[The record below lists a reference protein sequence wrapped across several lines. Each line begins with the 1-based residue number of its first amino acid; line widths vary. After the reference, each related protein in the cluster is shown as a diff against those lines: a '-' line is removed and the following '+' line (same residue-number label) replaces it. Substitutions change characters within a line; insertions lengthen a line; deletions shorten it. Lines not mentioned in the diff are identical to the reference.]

1 MALGRRRGHGRST
14 RGDLRGSGPPGAHRE
29 SRTLGHVSRT
39 TRVRHIRTLE
49 GREGGSGGRVAHRD
63 AAEEVFPL
71 VSLPLDPLVRELH
84 LLRVPPGHL
93 RLLPFK
99 LRLFPLLRFKNC
111 SQLAILLHSG
121 VLVVLVDAPLGHHR
135 AGPRGRR
142 RGVRAELA
150 RAPVRRVLS
159 GMLRLRHVHLL
170 HLVLQRRRNLRW
182 RLTLPEGTRGLLRGR
197 RGHAHGRG
205 ALRPH
210 RGLLGR
216 RMRPNRRRGHDSGW
230 SLRLR
235 RRHLLLLLL
244 LGNLERLHLHR
255 HLGHRR
261 GRPRGRVAGRGR
273 ARVGS

>member
-1 MALGRRRGHGRST
+1 
-14 RGDLRGSGPPGAHRE
+14 
-29 SRTLGHVSRT
+29 VSRT

-93 RLLPFK
+93 RLLPFQ
-99 LRLFPLLRFKNC
+99 LGLFPLLRFKNC

-121 VLVVLVDAPLGHHR
+121 VLVVLVDAPFGHHR

-159 GMLRLRHVHLL
+159 GMLRL
-170 HLVLQRRRNLRW
+170 
-182 RLTLPEGTRGLLRGR
+182 
-197 RGHAHGRG
+197 
-205 ALRPH
+205 
-210 RGLLGR
+210 
-216 RMRPNRRRGHDSGW
+216 
-230 SLRLR
+230 
-235 RRHLLLLLL
+235 
-244 LGNLERLHLHR
+244 
-255 HLGHRR
+255 
-261 GRPRGRVAGRGR
+261 
-273 ARVGS
+273 